1 MTKKATAAK
10 TFKGDKTPANNNGER
25 QTLVTPILTSRST
38 ASAVLFDIKERVENG
53 PLMSGSVE
61 VDSVK
66 VSLSA
71 FLEQAKASN
80 VNYLNLSIGD
90 KDQARY
96 SGKLFRNKQKNSDN
110 APDYSGFITVLR
122 VNQPEQY
129 TADEWDSAP
138 QLKIVAWRR
147 RSTDGTGRIQMNIMP
162 AEVADG
168 DIAF

>member
-10 TFKGDKTPANNNGER
+10 TTKTEKATNTSGER
-25 QTLVTPILTSRST
+25 QTVVTPTMTERTT
-38 ASAVLFDIKERVENG
+38 ATAVLFDIKERVDNG

-61 VDSVK
+61 VDGVK

-71 FLEQAKASN
+71 FLEQAKSSN

-96 SGKLFRNKQKNSDN
+96 SGKLFRNKQKNSAN

-122 VNQPEQY
+122 VDQPKQY
-129 TADEWDSAP
+129 TGEEWDNAP
-138 QLKIVAWRR
+138 QLKIVGWRR

-162 AEVADG
+162 AEVKDG